1 MADLPKYPKLRMG
14 HARWIKQND
23 RNLLHIQD
31 DLGLAKTGVQV
42 PEHLVPLLE
51 LSDGTRTIPAING
64 GLIFRGVSIG
74 QTAVMNLLIQL
85 DNALLIEN
93 GQFIRARNKATQSF
107 RGQKARKM
115 THSNSVYSPDPIE
128 LAEYFDSE
136 INDAHAESVL
146 TSKTDSSLR
155 GVISPHIDYGRGAQ
169 TYAKLWLEAK
179 EYLGEIQQVITLGT
193 DHKGSSNPVTFTFQ
207 DYMTPFGIVGTDK
220 GEVKRQ
226 TDSLSDSNPLEDELH
241 HRDEHSIELALNW
254 FIHTI
259 GRTDV
264 LHLPVLCGSL
274 HRYIESD
281 SNPID
286 DLCIQEA
293 VEGLQQYTS
302 RKPTLVIAAGDLSH
316 MGPAFDPR
324 EGLNDEEF
332 TQIENSDR
340 ESLSFI
346 ETGNVDSF
354 FELSSKEQD
363 ERKLCG
369 LSPIYFMGKIL
380 DTDQWEGF
388 TIDYQQ
394 CPADQSGTSIVSIA
408 GSLIFN
414 K

>member
-1 MADLPKYPKLRMG
+1 MGDLPKFPKLRMG

-64 GLIFRGVSIG
+64 GVIFRGVSIG
-74 QTAVMNLLIQL
+74 QTAVTNLLIQL

-93 GQFIRARNKATQSF
+93 GQFIRAKNKATQSF

-179 EYLGEIQQVITLGT
+179 GHLDTIQQVITLGT

-207 DYMTPFGIVGTDK
+207 DYMTPFGILETDK
-220 GEVKRQ
+220 EEVKKQ
-226 TDSLSDSNPLEDELH
+226 TDSLSAWNPLDDELH

-254 FIHTI
+254 FIHAI

-274 HRYIESD
+274 HQYIESD

-354 FELSSKEQD
+354 FELSSKEKD

-369 LSPIYFMGKIL
+369 LSPIYIMGKIL
-380 DTDQWEGF
+380 DTNHWKGV

>member
-1 MADLPKYPKLRMG
+1 MGDLPKFPKLRMG

-51 LSDGTRTIPAING
+51 LCDGTRSIPAING
-64 GLIFRGVSIG
+64 GMIFRGVSIG
-74 QTAVMNLLIQL
+74 QTAVTTLLTQL
-85 DNALLIEN
+85 DNALLIQN
-93 GQFIRARNKATQSF
+93 GQFIQARNKSTQAF
-107 RGQKARKM
+107 RNQKAREM
-115 THSNSVYSPDPIE
+115 AHINSVYPPDPIE

-136 INDAHAESVL
+136 INGVHTEPNL
-146 TSKTDSSLR
+146 TRKKENLLR
-155 GVISPHIDYGRGAQ
+155 GVISPHIDYARGAK

-179 EYLGEIQQVITLGT
+179 EHLDTIQQVITLGT

-226 TDSLSDSNPLEDELH
+226 TDRLSDSNPLDDELH

-254 FIHTI
+254 FIHAI

-274 HRYIESD
+274 HQYIESD

-286 DLCIQEA
+286 DLQIQKA
-293 VEGLQQYTS
+293 VKRLQEYAS
-302 RKPTLVIAAGDLSH
+302 RRPTLVIAAGDLSH

-324 EGLNDEEF
+324 EALKDEEF
-332 TQIENSDR
+332 IQIENSDR

-346 ETGNVDSF
+346 ENGNVDSF
-354 FELSSKEQD
+354 FELSSKEKD

-369 LSPIYFMGKIL
+369 LSPIYLMGKIL
-380 DTDQWEGF
+380 DTNHWKGV